1 MPDEVTT
8 DFLSAEIILENLSR
22 LIVVLPDYV
31 SDVSLVRVVPPGIMG
46 FGVVS

>member
-8 DFLSAEIILENLSR
+8 DFLSAEIILANLSR
-22 LIVVLPDYV
+22 VLPDYI
-31 SDVSLVRVVPPGIMG
+31 SDVILVRVFSPGIMG